1 MSEPLICFL
10 TKKINPMEQ
19 DKPFET
25 ICEKCG
31 QVHNRCAGHPKRKNT
46 DGVLRPC
53 NKFPVKGK
61 DVCERC
67 GGKTPGGMANPH
79 FKDGKHS
86 KYQYLPPNFSSRL
99 ETVISDHIE
108 NIEHS
113 IEIQKTLETTY
124 LEKLGTNES
133 TEAWSKLR
141 QAVKDYDIAAHNPDS
156 AKANQGKAQAFG
168 MIRFIVNEGL
178 SQAFL
183 YRDIQSIQESQRK
196 LSETL
201 SKVRKEAQEIFT
213 HEQWNEMLSTL
224 VVVLKNNI
232 PDQKILQAIQEEI
245 YARSNN
251 NEQNPKQLTTAR

>member
-1 MSEPLICFL
+1 MALKDA
-10 TKKINPMEQ
+10 KKCNATS
-19 DKPFET
+19 KRT
-25 ICEKCG
+25 GEKCRAVAMANG
-31 QVHNRCAGHPKRKNT
+31 T
-46 DGVLRPC
+46 
-53 NKFPVKGK
+53 GK
-61 DVCERC
+61 CRIH
-67 GGKTPGGMANPH
+67 GGKSFSGIASPT
-79 FKDGKHS
+79 FKNGKNS
-86 KYQYLPPNFSSRL
+86 KHQYLPPNFSSRL

-141 QAVKDYDIAAHNPDS
+141 QAVKDYDEASHNPDP

-224 VVVLKNNI
+224 VAVLKNNI
-232 PDQKILQAIQEEI
+232 PDQKILQAIQEEL

>member
-1 MSEPLICFL
+1 
-10 TKKINPMEQ
+10 MEQ
-19 DKPFET
+19 DKPLET
-25 ICEKCG
+25 ICGKCG
-31 QVHNRCAGHPKRKNT
+31 EIHNRCAGHPKRKNT
-46 DGVLRPC
+46 SGVFRPC

-61 DVCERC
+61 EVCERC
-67 GGKTPGGMANPH
+67 GGKPPGGMASPH
-79 FKDGKHS
+79 FKDGKYS

-99 ETVISDHIE
+99 ESVISDHIE

-113 IEIQKTLETTY
+113 IEIQKMLETTY

-141 QAVKDYDIAAHNPDS
+141 QVVKDYDEASHNSDP
-156 AKANQGKAQAFG
+156 AKSNQGKAEAFA

-178 SQAFL
+178 SQSFL

-201 SKVRKEAQEIFT
+201 SKVRKEAQEIYT

-224 VVVLKNNI
+224 VGVLKNNI
-232 PDQKILQAIQEEI
+232 QDQKILQAIQEEI
-245 YARSNN
+245 YERSNN
-251 NEQNPKQLTTAR
+251 DEQNPKQLTTAR